1 MLSNIEKI
9 LEKLMYKRLYTFLN
23 SNNIIYNL
31 QFGFRQQYFTSLAL
45 INITEII
52 RKALDDGNIGCRE
65 SLILISVQCVTEC
78 PYTPISIR
86 PCDFPCPP
94 SIDASRQAIQVL
106 RVVRWDLHCSHPEDL
121 RSNPVRRSSQTHLCF
136 DKTRAIRMLGL
147 FGRERLHEP
156 ACVSWLQ
163 TTMKLNYVGTAM
175 TNRRAPFRRQTEKV
189 CGCPETLVVPRS
201 ELLRPLSGSY
211 A

>member
-1 MLSNIEKI
+1 MSQLLHQKHLKNHISFGEWING
-9 LEKLMYKRLYTFLN
+9 RALYSSLCNVSLNAHIRRSPLGPVTFPA
-23 SNNIIYNL
+23 
-31 QFGFRQQYFTSLAL
+31 R
-45 INITEII
+45 
-52 RKALDDGNIGCRE
+52 R
-65 SLILISVQCVTEC
+65 
-78 PYTPISIR
+78 
-86 PCDFPCPP
+86 
-94 SIDASRQAIQVL
+94 ASM
-106 RVVRWDLHCSHPEDL
+106 RVAKQSKF
-121 RSNPVRRSSQTHLCF
+121 SASSGGINPVRRSSQTHLCF

>member
-1 MLSNIEKI
+1 MDKKRTNCLGMGISARALYLIIFKSNATAHHVACSSCVPAVASET
-9 LEKLMYKRLYTFLN
+9 LEKPHILRGMD
-23 SNNIIYNL
+23 
-31 QFGFRQQYFTSLAL
+31 QW
-45 INITEII
+45 
-52 RKALDDGNIGCRE
+52 E
-65 SLILISVQCVTEC
+65 SLILIAVQCVTEC

>member
-1 MLSNIEKI
+1 MDKKRINCLGMGISARALYLIIFKSNTTAHHVACSSCVPAVASETFEKPHI
-9 LEKLMYKRLYTFLN
+9 LRGMDQ
-23 SNNIIYNL
+23 S
-31 QFGFRQQYFTSLAL
+31 
-45 INITEII
+45 
-52 RKALDDGNIGCRE
+52 E

-78 PYTPISIR
+78 RYTPISIR